1 MLPRTCHPGA
11 LAARGARLCGALPVN
26 DLRRLASA
34 VDRVEGPVRVD
45 LEFGRDDSGLASIRG
60 RLESA
65 VQLTCQRCLEP
76 LDLVLRVEVDVL
88 VVHSQREPEWRGQ
101 TREVVYVQDDS
112 LPLQAMI
119 EDELLLSLPMHAVH
133 RRGRCSPPPSPPV
146 PNGGTASSPPNPFA
160 ALADLD
166 KPATH

>member
-11 LAARGARLCGALPVN
+11 LAARGERLRGALPVN

-60 RLESA
+60 RLESP

-88 VVHSQREPEWRGQ
+88 VVPSRRESEWRSQ
-101 TREVVYVQDDS
+101 AREVVYVHDDS
-112 LPLQAMI
+112 LPLHAMI

-133 RRGRCSPPPSPPV
+133 CRGRCSPPPSAPV
-146 PNGGTASSPPNPFA
+146 PNGGTASSPPSPFA
-160 ALADLD
+160 ALAALD
-166 KPATH
+166 KPVTN

>member
-11 LAARGARLCGALPVN
+11 LAARGERLHGALPVSA
-26 DLRRLASA
+26 LHRLASA

-60 RLESA
+60 RLESP

-88 VVHSQREPEWRGQ
+88 VVPSHRVSEWRGQ
-101 TREVVYVQDDS
+101 AREVVYVQDDS
-112 LPLQAMI
+112 LPLHAMI

-133 RRGRCSPPPSPPV
+133 CRGRCSAPLVLPV
-146 PNGGTASSPPNPFA
+146 AKGGTASSPPSPFA